1 MDYYSGYI
9 TKLIEELS
17 GLPGIGP
24 KTAGRLAFHILDM
37 PKEQVESLANSMID
51 AKKNVR
57 YCKCCYTLTDQDICP
72 ICSSKE
78 RDHKTIMVVET
89 TKDMA
94 AYEKI
99 GEYKGVYHI
108 LHGAINPMAGIGQND
123 IKLKEL
129 FERRRL
135 AQRRASVDHHLDA
148 GPGQHAAAL
157 RRRWPHDEH
166 RSRDELYRSCHQS
179 DRTGADGHKFQR
191 RRDPWIN
198 KKTSAQRNAEVFF
211 ASSRLL
217 RGAN

>member
-129 FERRRL
+129 FERL
-135 AQRRASVDHHLDA
+135 KDDVNEVIIATNSSVEGRGYSYVHYKGHKA
-148 GPGQHAAAL
+148 T
-157 RRRWPHDEH
+157 RNKSYKNSKWCSRRWGL
-166 RSRDELYRSCHQS
+166 RIC
-179 DRTGADGHKFQR
+179 GQR
-191 RRDPWIN
+191 Y
-198 KKTSAQRNAEVFF
+198 F
-211 ASSRLL
+211 A
-217 RGAN
+217 

>member
-108 LHGAINPMAGIGQND
+108 LHGAINPMAGIIQND
-123 IKLKEL
+123 IFKLFKTGSIVSGWE
-129 FERRRL
+129 
-135 AQRRASVDHHLDA
+135 HLYLTA
-148 GPGQHAAAL
+148 NAVCA
-157 RRRWPHDEH
+157 
-166 RSRDELYRSCHQS
+166 
-179 DRTGADGHKFQR
+179 
-191 RRDPWIN
+191 
-198 KKTSAQRNAEVFF
+198 RNYTY
-211 ASSRLL
+211 L
-217 RGAN
+217 

>member
-108 LHGAINPMAGIGQND
+108 LHGQSMLQYWLHD
-123 IKLKEL
+123 IKQSEL
-129 FERRRL
+129 FERL
-135 AQRRASVDHHLDA
+135 
-148 GPGQHAAAL
+148 
-157 RRRWPHDEH
+157 
-166 RSRDELYRSCHQS
+166 
-179 DRTGADGHKFQR
+179 
-191 RRDPWIN
+191 
-198 KKTSAQRNAEVFF
+198 KTMLMKYCN
-211 ASSRLL
+211 
-217 RGAN
+217 